1 MLRKFAACLLFVA
14 FALVTSTAL
23 GQETSDEEAFL
34 RVLQVAN
41 DSTAVSLMLQDGSTV
56 LTNFQP
62 GSVSDYFTYDVD
74 RSTQVTLTVSTPGG
88 FSFAEEW
95 VVPPLAPGYHTLA
108 VVGSGLTNT
117 LELVY
122 LDEDRLCEG
131 RLELGSCVI
140 LVNNIN
146 NAPPLTLNA
155 NSTPVVEDARPRQAV
170 VGDVAAAS
178 YFNFSAVES
187 ANPQSVIFRLQLQYF
202 EPNVIYI
209 YSLRGNYPARRPSDY
224 VIGTVRRV
232 PVDSMTFLRGL
243 TANLQLSDGNT
254 LFATENIV
262 AVLDQSGYAPLVA
275 NSQLPLT
282 VFAPL
287 DEAII
292 QGDFDIYQCAID
304 NSDALRELILN
315 HIIVGDFNVQQLVQ
329 AGTLTTLAGTTHT
342 FSATSG
348 GFMIDNIVSV
358 PSSWGY
364 QTANGYTYLIDDLLV
379 PPGFEDEYCT
389 QG

>member
-1 MLRKFAACLLFVA
+1 MLRKLALSILFAAC
-14 FALVTSTAL
+14 ALITSTAFA
-23 GQETSDEEAFL
+23 QEASDAQAFL

-41 DSTAVSLMLQDGSTV
+41 DNTAVSLMLQDGNTV
-56 LTNFQP
+56 LTNFLP
-62 GSVSDYFTYDVD
+62 GSVSDYFLYDVD
-74 RSTQVTLTVSTPGG
+74 RSTRITLTISVPGG
-88 FSFAEEW
+88 FSFAQDW
-95 VVPPLAPGYHTLA
+95 VVPPLAPGHHTLA

-122 LDEDRLCEG
+122 IDEGRLCEG
-131 RLELGSCVI
+131 RLETGSCVI

-155 NSTPVVEDARPRQAV
+155 NSTPIVQDARPRQAV
-170 VGDVAAAS
+170 VGQVAAAS
-178 YFNFSAVES
+178 YFNFAAVES
-187 ANPQSVIFRLQLQYF
+187 NNPQAVIFRLQLQYF

-232 PVDSMTFLRGL
+232 PVDTMAFLRGL

-254 LFATENIV
+254 LFSAENIV
-262 AVLDQSGYAPLVA
+262 AVLEQSGYAPLVA

-292 QGDFDIYQCAID
+292 QGNFELYQCALD
-304 NSDALRELILN
+304 NSDALRALILN
-315 HIIVGDFNVQQLVQ
+315 HIIVGDFNTQQLVR
-329 AGTLTTLAGTTHT
+329 AGTLSTLASTTHT
-342 FSATSG
+342 FRPTSG
-348 GFMIDNIVSV
+348 GFMIDNTLSV
-358 PSSWGY
+358 PDSRGY
-364 QTANGYTYLIDDLLV
+364 QTANGYVYLIDDLLV